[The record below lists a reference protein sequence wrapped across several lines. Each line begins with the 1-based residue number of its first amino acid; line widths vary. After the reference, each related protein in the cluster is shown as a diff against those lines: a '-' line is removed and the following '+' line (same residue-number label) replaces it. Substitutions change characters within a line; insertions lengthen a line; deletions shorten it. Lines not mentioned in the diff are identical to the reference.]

1 MKKLLLLSFCL
12 VSFFGKAQIT
22 IVEDVYEKDNKPV
35 DVNYLKNTHEIVV
48 FKGKKMGGL
57 IVGSQV
63 NNIYSYNLE
72 GKKSV
77 IAENE
82 KLYTCAY
89 STSGN
94 TLRVYDISN
103 GVFKSKE
110 KYFTQN
116 KFTDLYVIDQT
127 YPFSRFFPYN
137 DNFTDKF
144 TLKVKD
150 QKKKAFSDFEKN
162 DFILTTTDIITRDQK
177 TYTIEKPS
185 ISRLKGDNL
194 IEAKEKLGLN
204 YRLNNDESFSLITK
218 SISKDYSKMTLYKSN
233 YSTNDGKLQ
242 SDIAFQINLDN
253 KTLIYSNNGGGFT
266 DLNASKRLVFDDD
279 LSINNFITDYNNG
292 DVYIYGLYSDKISEL
307 NKKANLRG
315 YYVFK
320 FDKNGVI
327 KWKSINAIDEK
338 KINDNYYMLAF
349 QLDLS
354 IINNQLCFY
363 AFINDHAEFLS
374 YAIIDKD
381 SGNQTKSNNLVFH
394 EKNSIGDMGG
404 KLLYSSFEYEDI
416 KELKGKTFDVKGIIA
431 YNLNTKLADYVK
443 SVTNKKNLLF
453 YTFFTEIGIFLI
465 ETDNDKY
472 YKVTYFKD

>member
-12 VSFFGKAQIT
+12 ISFFGKAQIT
-22 IVEDVYEKDNKPV
+22 IVEDVYDKENKPV

-57 IVGSQV
+57 IAASQV
-63 NNIYSYNLE
+63 NNIYSYDLE

-94 TLRVYDISN
+94 TLRVYDISK

-110 KYFTQN
+110 KYFIQN
-116 KFTDLYVIDQT
+116 KFTDLYVVDQT
-127 YPFSRFFPYN
+127 YPFSRFFPYT
-137 DNFTDKF
+137 DNLTDKF
-144 TLKVKD
+144 TLKVKN
-150 QKKKAFSDFEKN
+150 QKKKEFSDFEKD
-162 DFILTTTDIITRDQK
+162 DFILTATDIITRDQK

-204 YRLNNDESFSLITK
+204 YKLNNDESFSLITK
-218 SISKDYSKMTLYKSN
+218 SISKDYSKMTMYRSN

-253 KTLIYSNNGGGFT
+253 KTLIYSNNGGGFIGT
-266 DLNASKRLVFDDD
+266 NGNNRAFFDDD
-279 LSINNFITDYNNG
+279 LSINNFITDYSNG

-307 NKKANLRG
+307 NKEANPKG

-327 KWKSINAIDEK
+327 KWKSINSIVEK
-338 KINDNYYMLAF
+338 KINDNYNMLAV
-349 QLDLS
+349 QTDLS

-363 AFINDHAEFLS
+363 AFVNTNAEFLS

-381 SGNQTKSNNLVFH
+381 SGNQTKSNNIVFH
-394 EKNSIGDMGG
+394 EKQTVGGMGG
-404 KLLYSSFEYEDI
+404 NFLYSSLEYEDI
-416 KELKGKTFDVKGIIA
+416 KELNNKRFNVKGIIS
-431 YNLNTKLADYVK
+431 YDLNPKLADYVK
-443 SVTNKKNLLF
+443 SVTNKKNILF
-453 YTFFTEIGIFLI
+453 STLFTDIGMLLI